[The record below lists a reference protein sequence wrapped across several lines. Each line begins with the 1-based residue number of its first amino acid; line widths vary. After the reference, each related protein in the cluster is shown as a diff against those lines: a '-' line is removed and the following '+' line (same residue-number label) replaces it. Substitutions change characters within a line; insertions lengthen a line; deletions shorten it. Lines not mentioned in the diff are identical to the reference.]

1 MTTFAAALT
10 APERRYTLAALGCAS
25 VFAGLGAWYSAL
37 YFHNVVD
44 DALISVRYA
53 ENFAQGRGL
62 VFNLGE
68 RVEGYTNFLWLM
80 VSAALYWPCRLLGLD
95 IVHGLVAATIASGA
109 AVVALVVKLGQRLWP
124 GRIWPVAAAAGLTL
138 LDGDFGVWAVLGL
151 EKHFLSMWAL
161 LALWLSVTPA
171 SSERRRAL
179 SIGACLLCVMLTRP
193 DGGLFVAAFGAS
205 QLIALAQPAEARGA
219 LQSFRAVALA
229 GVVVVV
235 GYAAYFAARYAYF
248 GDPLPNTFYL
258 KVGGEKFEAWARG
271 VSYLKDFLSSH
282 AWIPACA
289 LFALPGLP
297 HPVIRTLLLWVS
309 LHMLYITYVGGDF
322 YPGHR
327 FYVVLVAPLAL
338 LVGHGLFLLDRALG
352 ALGAHAPR
360 LRALPVAA
368 LALLLVGTVA
378 ARGFSVG
385 PLRTEIDRWGPTV
398 ERNHQFML
406 WLKAIKPAG
415 ASVLTGDIGSA
426 GHYIDAY
433 VYDYYGVIDP
443 VIAHKEVATLGQ
455 HKAGH
460 EKTGTPAY
468 FLPKKPTFMKYGYM
482 HGDFERN
489 GYFRRGDMPF
499 DLGVAGLWMLDPLPA
514 EGRFD
519 SAGGFRFE
527 RRDEQLVITG
537 DAFTDLPRRGAVPGQ
552 QYVTGQAGGYVS
564 SYHRTL
570 RDRATGT
577 LRTPPFELHGD
588 LLLLRAGGGHDP
600 QRLRV
605 DVRVGERV
613 IASFTGRDAE
623 MLTRQQVPITAYRG
637 TTATVELRDEA
648 TGPWGHINVD
658 EIMQWTRTTP
668 AAR

>member
-10 APERRYTLAALGCAS
+10 APERRFTLAALGCAL
-25 VFAGLGAWYSAL
+25 VFAGLTAWYSAL

-95 IVHGLVAATIASGA
+95 IVHGLVAATVASGA

-415 ASVLTGDIGSA
+415 ASVMTGDIGSA

-482 HGDFERN
+482 HGDFHAA
-489 GYFRRGDMPF
+489 GYYLRGDMPQA
-499 DLGVAGLWMLDPLPA
+499 LGVPGLWMLDPLRTH
-514 EGRFD
+514 GRFD
-519 SAGGFRFE
+519 DLTALRFNRSE
-527 RRDEQLVITG
+527 SFETTG
-537 DAFTDLPRRGAVPGQ
+537 EAFADMPRRGTVTDQ
-552 QYVTGQAGGYVS
+552 QPVSGQAGGYLS
-564 SYHRTL
+564 SYHPQHG
-570 RDRATGT
+570 DRVTGT
-577 LRTPPFELHGD
+577 LRTEPFELRGD
-588 LLLLRAGGGHDP
+588 LLVMRVGGGHDEA
-600 QRLRV
+600 RLRV

-623 MLTRQQVPITAYRG
+623 LLTRRELPISAYRG
-637 TTATVELRDEA
+637 QLATIEA
-648 TGPWGHINVD
+648 VDDSTGSWGHIMLD
-658 EIMQWTRTTP
+658 EVVQWTR
-668 AAR
+668 